1 MVCSGNISIVTF
13 TTDTGTYAGTNGPI
27 SIDGYGNLP
36 NSCHFDPGA
45 TCEVELC
52 DMDTLTLRTLST
64 DGWIFT
70 ITGDIGDLLDYEE
83 GQVGGHVDP
92 FPTYLGFGW
101 YDNWQ
106 TYDLLVV
113 SGIVSPSVTEPKQ
126 PFALSNPC
134 CRFFIDVSFFT

>member
-1 MVCSGNISIVTF
+1 MPTQLPSIIPSNRPSGKTSIVTF
-13 TTDTGTYAGTNGPI
+13 TTDTDTYAGTNGPI

-36 NSCHFDPGA
+36 NSCFNVPGA

-83 GQVGGHVDP
+83 GRDGGHLDP

-113 SGIVSPSVTEPKQ
+113 SDIVSP
-126 PFALSNPC
+126 FCN
-134 CRFFIDVSFFT
+134 